1 MWWSSPLCVNLNLN
15 GGSGCSPAAVS
26 ERGKNN
32 SEGFALRF
40 PQISS
45 VSIQVEI
52 SLKCLLHF
60 HIGKQLRKGKT
71 AISRVGGQS
80 RKVDSR
86 QQGLQVQLHAVRVCW
101 GRQEAPN

>member
-1 MWWSSPLCVNLNLN
+1 MNL
-15 GGSGCSPAAVS
+15 
-26 ERGKNN
+26 
-32 SEGFALRF
+32 EGFALRL

-52 SLKCLLHF
+52 SLKCLLHLQ
-60 HIGKQLRKGKT
+60 IGKQLRKGKT
-71 AISRVGGQS
+71 EISRVGGQS
-80 RKVDSR
+80 TKVDSR